1 MLGYT
6 SAKLLQQDEKVK
18 LPPPFDLQLNQ
29 KFSQLKE
36 SYPPQV
42 WLLFWGTLV
51 STSGMSMIWPFLVVY
66 ISEELALPLTTVT
79 SLIALNSIMS
89 LLTSFLAG
97 SITDRIGR
105 KWAMVI
111 SLSVNGLA
119 FLGMVPA
126 STYLHYALLMAVRG
140 AFQPLYRVGADAMLA
155 DLVPAEKRADAY
167 ALNRLG
173 KNVGVAVGPALG
185 GVFVSISYGIAFA
198 LAAGATIFFSIL
210 IALFA
215 LETLPKISQKT
226 KAAGLPALLSGYR
239 IIFKDRVFMT
249 FIAGFILRQVS
260 ASILWVLLAAY
271 AKANYG
277 MSENLYGLIPTTNA
291 LMVVFLQLWVTRK
304 TQRFPPLEVMFW
316 GTLLYGIGVGSVA
329 LGSGFWGF
337 WTSMVILT
345 LGELMVI
352 PTASTYTANRAP
364 EEMRGRYMS
373 LLALTWGA
381 GSMIG
386 PVLGGFLN
394 DQFHPVTIWVG
405 GGAAGV
411 LGALVY
417 FYLQRTKTP
426 DQPPF

>member
-1 MLGYT
+1 
-6 SAKLLQQDEKVK
+6 VK
-18 LPPPFDLQLNQ
+18 LPSSFDLQLHRR
-29 KFSQLKE
+29 FSKLKE

-66 ISEELALPLTTVT
+66 IGQELALPLTTVT

-126 STYLHYALLMAVRG
+126 AAYWHYAVLMAVRG

-155 DLVPAEKRADAY
+155 DLVPAEQRADAY

-198 LAAGATIFFSIL
+198 LAAGATIFFSVL

-215 LETLPKISQKT
+215 LETLPENTGKT
-226 KAAGLPALLSGYR
+226 HTASLPTLLDGYR
-239 IIFKDRVFMT
+239 LIFQDRVFIT
-249 FIAGFILRQVS
+249 FIGGFILRQIS
-260 ASILWVLLAAY
+260 ASMLWVLLAAY
-271 AKANYG
+271 AKENYG
-277 MSENLYGLIPTTNA
+277 LGENLYGLIPTTNA

-304 TQRFPPLEVMFW
+304 TQRFPPLKVMFW

-337 WTSMVILT
+337 WISMIILT
-345 LGELMVI
+345 WGELMVI
-352 PTASTYTANRAP
+352 PTASSYTANRAP
-364 EEMRGRYMS
+364 EAMRGRYMS

-394 DQFHPVTIWVG
+394 DQFHPVTIWLG
-405 GGAAGV
+405 GGAAGL

-417 FYLQRTKTP
+417 LYLLKTRP
-426 DQPPF
+426 GEEPSP

>member
-1 MLGYT
+1 
-6 SAKLLQQDEKVK
+6 VK
-18 LPPPFDLQLNQ
+18 LPSSFDLQLHRR
-29 KFSQLKE
+29 FSKLKE

-66 ISEELALPLTTVT
+66 IGQELALPLTTVT

-126 STYLHYALLMAVRG
+126 AAYWHYAVLMAVRG

-155 DLVPAEKRADAY
+155 DLVPAEQRADAY

-198 LAAGATIFFSIL
+198 LAAGATIFFSVL

-215 LETLPKISQKT
+215 LETLPENTGKT
-226 KAAGLPALLSGYR
+226 HTASLPTLLDGYR
-239 IIFKDRVFMT
+239 LIFQDRVFIT
-249 FIAGFILRQVS
+249 FIGGFILRQIS
-260 ASILWVLLAAY
+260 ASMLWVLLAAY
-271 AKANYG
+271 AKENYG
-277 MSENLYGLIPTTNA
+277 LGENLYGLIPTTNA

-304 TQRFPPLEVMFW
+304 TQRFPPLKVMFW

-337 WTSMVILT
+337 WISMIILT
-345 LGELMVI
+345 WGELMVI
-352 PTASTYTANRAP
+352 PTASSYTANRAP
-364 EEMRGRYMS
+364 EAMRGRYMS

-394 DQFHPVTIWVG
+394 DQFHPVTIWLG
-405 GGAAGV
+405 GGAAGL

-417 FYLQRTKTP
+417 LYLLKIRP
-426 DQPPF
+426 GEEPSP

>member
-1 MLGYT
+1 M
-6 SAKLLQQDEKVK
+6 
-18 LPPPFDLQLNQ
+18 
-29 KFSQLKE
+29 KFNFPLERPLTRKFTELKE

-66 ISEELALPLTTVT
+66 ISQELALPLTTVT

-89 LLTSFLAG
+89 LSTSFLAG

-111 SLSVNGLA
+111 SLTVNGLA

-126 STYLHYALLMAVRG
+126 STYWHYALLMAVRG
-140 AFQPLYRVGADAMLA
+140 AFQPLYRVGTDAMLA
-155 DLVPAEKRADAY
+155 DLVPAGKRADAY

-185 GVFVSISYGIAFA
+185 GVFISISYGIAFA
-198 LAAGATIFFSIL
+198 LAAGTTVFFSIL

-215 LETLPKISQKT
+215 LETLPAGARRQH
-226 KAAGLPALLSGYR
+226 AASHPAPLSGYR
-239 IIFKDRVFMT
+239 VIFRDRVFII
-249 FIAGFILRQVS
+249 FIGGFILRQIS
-260 ASILWVLLAAY
+260 ASILWVLLAVY
-271 AKANYG
+271 AKDNFG
-277 MSENLYGLIPTTNA
+277 LNENLYGLIPTTNA
-291 LMVVFLQLWVTRK
+291 LMVVFLQLWVTRR
-304 TQRFPPLEVMFW
+304 TQRFPPMKVMFW

-352 PTASTYTANRAP
+352 PTASSYTANRAP
-364 EEMRGRYMS
+364 EAMRGRYMS

-394 DQFHPVTIWVG
+394 DQFHPVAIWLGG
-405 GGAAGV
+405 GGAGL

-417 FYLQRTKTP
+417 LVLIRRKP
-426 DQPPF
+426 AEPVSP